1 MSTASPTAA
10 VEAATA
16 TVTTYLDIVLP
27 RNTFAVSPSV
37 TVEAA
42 SITVIILILPW
53 KIITNSLF
61 SSRCCGS
68 CSRYCNYIHIQ
79 YIQSVFRRKWK
90 NNVIYTV
97 QYIALHITALLQWRQ
112 MDALVRSSL
121 HGTCTLCTVQGS
133 TTLEKP
139 LQMVI
144 LIKPGSGLVCSIFSM
159 MPWRPLTGVF
169 GWQSRQ
175 AVALSVQYS
184 AWCPDVPWQ
193 GSLADSPDMQEPCL
207 FSI

>member
-61 SSRCCGS
+61 SSRFCVS
-68 CSRYCNYIHIQ
+68 CSRYCNYILYSKCIQ
-79 YIQSVFRRKWK
+79 KEMEEQCHLYCTVHCTAYNSVIAVKTNGRISEIFFAWNMYIVHF
-90 NNVIYTV
+90 V
-97 QYIALHITALLQWRQ
+97 QYREAQLW
-112 MDALVRSSL
+112 
-121 HGTCTLCTVQGS
+121 
-133 TTLEKP
+133 K
-139 LQMVI
+139 
-144 LIKPGSGLVCSIFSM
+144 
-159 MPWRPLTGVF
+159 
-169 GWQSRQ
+169 SRCR
-175 AVALSVQYS
+175 
-184 AWCPDVPWQ
+184 W
-193 GSLADSPDMQEPCL
+193 
-207 FSI
+207 

>member
-27 RNTFAVSPSV
+27 RNTLAVSPSV

-68 CSRYCNYIHIQ
+68 CFKVYSEGNGRTMSFIL
-79 YIQSVFRRKWK
+79 
-90 NNVIYTV
+90 
-97 QYIALHITALLQWRQ
+97 YIALHQCI
-112 MDALVRSSL
+112 
-121 HGTCTLCTVQGS
+121 
-133 TTLEKP
+133 
-139 LQMVI
+139 
-144 LIKPGSGLVCSIFSM
+144 
-159 MPWRPLTGVF
+159 
-169 GWQSRQ
+169 
-175 AVALSVQYS
+175 
-184 AWCPDVPWQ
+184 
-193 GSLADSPDMQEPCL
+193 
-207 FSI
+207 